1 MSSSDSAPSNAPEIT
16 VSELSANLKRTVEDA
31 FGYVRVRG
39 EISGYRGPHSSGH
52 CYFTLKDES
61 ARLDAVIWKGT
72 FGRLKFKPEEGLDVI
87 ATGRITTY
95 AGKSSYQIVVDSI
108 EPAGAGALLAQLEE
122 RRKRLLAEGLFDQA
136 RKKRIPYLPRV
147 IGVITSPTGAVIRD
161 ILHRLSDR
169 FPRHVLVW
177 PVRVQGETSAAEVT
191 AAIEGFNAD
200 GPFPRPDVLIVARG
214 GGSLEDLWGF
224 NDEALVRAVAAS
236 TIPIISAVGHE
247 TDTTLIDFAADL
259 RAPTPTGAAEFAVPV
274 RTELLANTGS
284 CGARLIGALGRN
296 VERRRT
302 ELRSAA
308 RALSTP
314 DALLAGPRQ
323 KFDALSARLGPA
335 LVANERT
342 KRIAFSQVSVR
353 LRPGVLTGR
362 IERCGERLT
371 VLSDRKTRA
380 LRGHVSG
387 IHRRLDHAFGLL
399 RAYSYEGVLERGF
412 ALVMNAEG
420 ALVRSASSISS
431 GDALTLRF
439 RDGETGAVATGGG
452 AKPKPAAK
460 PATGKPK
467 QDDLFG

>member
-1 MSSSDSAPSNAPEIT
+1 MSDLAGSVSNAPEIT

-31 FGYVRVRG
+31 YGYVRVRG
-39 EISGYRGPHSSGH
+39 EVSSYRGPHSSGH
-52 CYFTLKDES
+52 AYFCLKDET
-61 ARLDAVIWKGT
+61 ARLDAVIWKT
-72 FGRLKFKPEEGLDVI
+72 AFARLKIKPEEGMEVI

-95 AGKSSYQIVVDSI
+95 PGKSTYQIVIDAI

-122 RRKRLLAEGLFDQA
+122 RRKRLAAEGLFA
-136 RKKRIPYLPRV
+136 PERKRRIPYLPDV
-147 IGVITSPTGAVIRD
+147 IGVVTSPTGAVIRD

-169 FPRHVLVW
+169 FPRHVIVW

-191 AAIEGFNAD
+191 AAIQGFNAG

-236 TIPIISAVGHE
+236 EIPIISAVGHE

-274 RTELLANTGS
+274 RTELLANVGT
-284 CGARLIGALGRN
+284 CGARLVGALVRY

-302 ELRSAA
+302 ELRSAV

-314 DALLAGPRQ
+314 EALFATPRQ
-323 KFDALSARLGPA
+323 KFDSLSARLGPA
-335 LVANERT
+335 LIANERT
-342 KRIAFSQVSVR
+342 KRIAFSQVSAR
-353 LRPGVLTGR
+353 LQRNVLTGR
-362 IERCGERLT
+362 IERCNERLSALT
-371 VLSDRKTRA
+371 DRKARA
-380 LRGHVSG
+380 LRAYIGG
-387 IHRRLDHAFGLL
+387 THRRLDHAFGLL

-412 ALVMNAEG
+412 ALVMDANG
-420 ALVRSASSISS
+420 TLVRSASAISS
-431 GDALTLRF
+431 GDELRLKF
-439 RDGETGAVATGGG
+439 RDGDAGAVATGGSAPAKP
-452 AKPKPAAK
+452 AKPK
-460 PATGKPK
+460 KPK